1 MTKKPFS
8 PEEFKQIYS
17 KVPRLCI
24 DPIVRMEDGIV
35 LSLRNGN
42 YGWENQWHLPG
53 GTLLYKETVEQG
65 LKRLMKDEIGIEVK
79 IVKVLGYKEFP
90 SEEKE
95 RGFGWSVSLMIL
107 CDFVSGK
114 LRPDEN
120 ALEVKAFSKLP
131 DNIVK
136 EHAEFLEEHW
146 DQIMDD
152 K

>member
-24 DPIVRMEDGIV
+24 DPIVRTKEGIV

-53 GTLLYKETVEQG
+53 GTLHYKETVEQG

-107 CDFVSGK
+107 CDFVSGE

-120 ALEVKAFSKLP
+120 ALEVKSFSKLP
-131 DNIVK
+131 ENIVK
-136 EHAEFLEEHW
+136 EHKEFLEERW
-146 DQIMDD
+146 NEIMTL
-152 K
+152 